1 MGDYRLFFKSQ
12 SMTADGSSGNS
23 SARDG
28 AGGGGRSSSC
38 AGVVACNRGGAAS
51 TVTFRDEDCFRGRW
65 RGAVDASAVTSGA
78 GRALE
83 GERTSGT
90 GPADRRVWSIS
101 FDCGSRGPNRRRIVG
116 VADAGDLNT
125 SKRQATKDAIRKT
138 VTVTRA
144 AGLSWISRRR
154 TAINARAAR
163 ALAHRVCPSG
173 AADSTS
179 TDGVA
184 KPSLPCGR

>member
-1 MGDYRLFFKSQ
+1 
-12 SMTADGSSGNS
+12 MTADGSSGDS

-28 AGGGGRSSSC
+28 AGGWGRSSSC
-38 AGVVACNRGGAAS
+38 AAVGACNGGGAA
-51 TVTFRDEDCFRGRW
+51 TVTLRDEDGLRGRW
-65 RGAVDASAVTSGA
+65 RGVVDASAVTSGA

-90 GPADRRVWSIS
+90 GLADRRVWSTS

-116 VADAGDLNT
+116 VGGPPDAGDLNT

-184 KPSLPCGR
+184 QPSLPCGR